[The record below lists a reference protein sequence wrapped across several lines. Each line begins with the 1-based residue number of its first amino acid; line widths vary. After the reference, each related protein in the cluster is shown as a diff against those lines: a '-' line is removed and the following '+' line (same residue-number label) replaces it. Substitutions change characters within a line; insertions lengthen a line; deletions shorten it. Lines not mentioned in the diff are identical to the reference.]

1 MDSRGK
7 LAKRLMRLR
16 AAAPIAVGSE
26 VLAEG
31 KKVGTITS
39 AAIGPAGAVALAY
52 VRTGAENG
60 RLTVNDVVVTVVGE

>member
-1 MDSRGK
+1 MP
-7 LAKRLMRLR
+7 
-16 AAAPIAVGSE
+16 APIAVGSE

-31 KKVGTITS
+31 RKVGTVTS
-39 AAIGPAGAVALAY
+39 AATGPAGAVALGY